1 MFYSR
6 LICGLK
12 YKNRKDF
19 CQYLLPTVFDYYKTM
34 EKSKIQYDRKAK
46 IKLQVERITDRI
58 IEAFTIESRR
68 VFYTEDEGLISY
80 EESEVRLIRYGAVLA
95 IALATTASILLSHNS
110 KRWNLEKSFKA
121 TV

>member
-1 MFYSR
+1 
-6 LICGLK
+6 
-12 YKNRKDF
+12 
-19 CQYLLPTVFDYYKTM
+19 M